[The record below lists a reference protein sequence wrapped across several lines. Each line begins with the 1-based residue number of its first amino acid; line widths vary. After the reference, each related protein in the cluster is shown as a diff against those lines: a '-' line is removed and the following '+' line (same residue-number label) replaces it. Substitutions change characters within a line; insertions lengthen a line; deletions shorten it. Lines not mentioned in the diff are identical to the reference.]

1 MLNFNKVRLFVICL
15 VWYVRMKRVVTQSV
29 ADLRNVYLA
38 NTHANRLFVKRF
50 QGTERYQDINF
61 VLCPITYFG
70 RNRAGNMV
78 MMTTL
83 PSTGQVITA
92 RLALG
97 KTASEITTQA
107 RNIKT
112 RITGNLLVPFTAPE
126 IATLG
131 TEINTYEDAHGAA
144 KDLAYEV
151 MNKTLK
157 AYLLRIQAAADVS
170 VLGNQIVIIQ
180 SCGCVVQGVGGRSEQ
195 VFDGY
200 PGIAAGSIALIG
212 PAAPHHA
219 FHEWWQSINSIDW
232 VRIQGTVDANTLVTG
247 LTPGILYSFRHQIID
262 ATGGTG
268 MSDVIQRRAN

>member
-1 MLNFNKVRLFVICL
+1 KLRLFVICL
-15 VWYVRMKRVVTQSV
+15 VWYVRMKKVVTQSV

-50 QGTERYQDINF
+50 QGTERYKDINF

-180 SCGCVVQGVGGRSEQ
+180 SCGCVVQGVGGKSEQ
-195 VFDGY
+195 VFDCFW
-200 PGIAAGSIALIG
+200 GIASGSVMLIAPAGG
-212 PAAPHHA
+212 HHSC
-219 FHEWWQSINSIDW
+219 HDWWYSLDNITW
-232 VRIQGTVDANTLVTG
+232 TRMPPTVDANTMKTELPVGHLAYFRQEIVRSEGGMG
-247 LTPGILYSFRHQIID
+247 LSQTISI
-262 ATGGTG
+262 
-268 MSDVIQRRAN
+268 MVK